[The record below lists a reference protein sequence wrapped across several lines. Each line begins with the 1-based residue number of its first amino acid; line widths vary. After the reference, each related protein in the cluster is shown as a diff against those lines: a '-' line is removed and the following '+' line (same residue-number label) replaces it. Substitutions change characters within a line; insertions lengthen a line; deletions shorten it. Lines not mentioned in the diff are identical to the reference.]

1 MHDMRLDGGL
11 SPARRSDWRRPG
23 THGFAVWGEGKDGRG
38 SPACAGH
45 DTELRRVAADAL
57 VSPRALTND
66 LYGQSNARGC
76 PGPGSVLP
84 VVLVLASMLRIL
96 VVPQP
101 ALATGTSQPSS
112 AEAPRTAPH
121 TGRRREPAAY
131 SVGATQAS

>member
-1 MHDMRLDGGL
+1 MAWDSMEACRLRGGAMGAGRAPTAL
-11 SPARRSDWRRPG
+11 LYGRRKR
-23 THGFAVWGEGKDGRG
+23 RG

-76 PGPGSVLP
+76 PGPGSALP
-84 VVLVLASMLRIL
+84 VALFLASMLRIL

-131 SVGATQAS
+131 YVGATQAS